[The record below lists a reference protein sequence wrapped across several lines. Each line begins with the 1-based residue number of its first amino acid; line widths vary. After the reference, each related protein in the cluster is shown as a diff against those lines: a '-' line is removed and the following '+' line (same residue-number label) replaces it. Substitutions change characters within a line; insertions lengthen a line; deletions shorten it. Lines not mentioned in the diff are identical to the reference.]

1 MKKIVIIDGNS
12 LAFGRMPNEKE
23 ISSEISKSAFDNRD
37 IYIVRKFIKKIL
49 KFKYAIF
56 PGYELIVI
64 FDEQNKFTF
73 RHELSE
79 KYKNKKISPARQE
92 QKKYIYKQINEIKK
106 ILNKLNIPY
115 YSNKD
120 WEADDIIGMLIEKLE
135 RKNYLSTIVSGDKD
149 ILQLISDKTRVAFT
163 LTGMK
168 FEIADRNN
176 LWEITG
182 GVWPDQVIEIK
193 MLSGDKSDN
202 IKGIGILR
210 NNKLID
216 YWTVNEATKLIKKFG
231 SIDSMM
237 KDIEKINEPY
247 KSSLINAKEKLNFN
261 RKLVTIVR
269 NWMIDIDIDHFIKK
283 EINIDMMDYV
293 IKDLKLEALLK
304 NKKICKGMGIN
315 KK

>member
-23 ISSEISKSAFDNRD
+23 ISSETSKSAFDNRD

-49 KFKYAIF
+49 KFKYVIF
-56 PGYELIVI
+56 PGYELIVV
-64 FDEQNKFTF
+64 FDEQNKVTF
-73 RHELSE
+73 RHKLSE

-92 QKKYIYKQINEIKK
+92 QKKYIYEQIGEIKK
-106 ILNKLNIPY
+106 VLNKLNIPY

-135 RKNYLSTIVSGDKD
+135 KRNYLSTIVSGDKD

-202 IKGIGILR
+202 IKGVGILR
-210 NNKLID
+210 NKLID
-216 YWTVNEATKLIKKFG
+216 YWTVEEATKLIKKFG

-237 KDIEKINEPY
+237 RDIKKIKEPY
-247 KSSLINAKEKLNFN
+247 KSSLINAVEKLEFN

-269 NWMIDIDIDHFIKK
+269 KWMIDVDINHFIKK
-283 EINIDMMDYV
+283 DINIKMINYV

-304 NKKICKGMGIN
+304 NKKICKGIDIN